1 MTLSDAKG
9 APAPVPAG
17 RQGTIDVLLA
27 DGDERFREIVRRR
40 LGGRVRLVAE
50 AASGAEAIERARV
63 CRPHVVLMDL
73 GLEDPDTF
81 GVTRRIKADDPRTK
95 VVLMTAH
102 DEEAYLDATGKSGAD
117 ALLPKRRVRDE
128 VLDIVIAAATGEAPA
143 RAAWGAWASTR

>member
-1 MTLSDAKG
+1 MTH
-9 APAPVPAG
+9 
-17 RQGTIDVLLA
+17 IDVLLA

-50 AASGAEAIERARV
+50 AASGAEAIELARG

-73 GLEDPDTF
+73 GLEDPGTF
-81 GVTRRIKADDPRTK
+81 GVTRRIKAEAPQVK

-102 DEEAYLDATGKSGAD
+102 DEEAYLEATGKSGAD

-128 VLDIVIAAATGEAPA
+128 VLDVVIVAF
-143 RAAWGAWASTR
+143 TR